1 MFPKFE
7 YMLKI
12 ENERS
17 AGRLLMTTYSVLYLF
32 FVGAI
37 VALGFYFYQKTLKE
51 SEEKLYSVIA
61 SLVVESV
68 NKVGFSG
75 RYHSGLLLEELARK
89 NSDIE
94 YIYILDPFG
103 DTIADS
109 GLEGIRIGSKTDSRM
124 QNNSSLLLN
133 DRDMEKNGSKISI
146 KEIEVPYVGGY
157 LDEYRGEIYIGISTE
172 SLHKGIREGVWVFTL
187 FFIGVLPLGLY
198 IIYKTSQ
205 IYQNP
210 VKRLASKFEGVMEY
224 APLPIVFYDREGGI
238 VEMSRA
244 FREAF
249 FAQGEY
255 KSIYRINSDFASDR
269 FRGEDREVFTNGI
282 IIESRGSI
290 AINDKEHHFLALK
303 IPVIKNK
310 NDVAVMALI
319 LNDVTK
325 LIEREIELEQSKEE
339 LESLNHTL
347 EQRVEEE
354 LRKNREKDDIV
365 IKQSRFAAMGEMSSN
380 IAHNWRQP
388 LAIIGAALLNIGDS
402 YEDGSLTKEYLH
414 KELEIANKTLE
425 RLSKTIDDFREFF
438 RPPSVKSRFRIAK
451 EIERAIKLIE
461 AGLISKNIIL
471 LFEQRCECEAYGYPN
486 EFSQVVLNIISNA
499 RDALMEHPVKDPKIE
514 IYLYSS
520 GDNRSTVDIID
531 NAGGIEEE
539 LVHKVFEPYFTTK
552 PVDKGSG
559 VGLFM
564 SKSIIEKNMDGRLT
578 YIKDNDRSIFRIEV

>member
-1 MFPKFE
+1 MPISVTTI
-7 YMLKI
+7 LKA

-17 AGRLLMTTYSVLYLF
+17 AGKLLIATYSILYLL

-75 RYHSGLLLEELARK
+75 RYHSQLLLEELAKK

-94 YIYILDPFG
+94 YIYILDPLG

-109 GLEGIRIGSKTDSRM
+109 GLEGIRIGTKTNTNI

-133 DRDMEKNGSKISI
+133 DREIEKSGSKIAV
-146 KEIEVPYVGGY
+146 KEIEIPYVGGY
-157 LDEYRGEIYIGISTE
+157 LDEYRGDIYIGISTE
-172 SLHKGIREGVWVFTL
+172 ALNKGIKEGVWVFAL
-187 FFIGVLPLGLY
+187 FFAGALPLGLF
-198 IIYKTSQ
+198 IIYKSAE
-205 IYQNP
+205 IYKNP

-224 APLPIVFYDREGGI
+224 APLPIVFYDRRGDI
-238 VEMSRA
+238 VEMSRV
-244 FREAF
+244 FRDDFLKDKECLN
-249 FAQGEY
+249 
-255 KSIYRINSDFASDR
+255 IYEINDDFASDM
-269 FRGEDREVFTNGI
+269 FKKEDRGVFKEDV
-282 IIESRGSI
+282 IIETRGDI
-290 AINDKEHHFLALK
+290 MMGDTEHHFLALK
-303 IPVIKNK
+303 IPVVKNR
-310 NDVAVMALI
+310 DGVAVMALI

-325 LIEREIELEQSKEE
+325 LIERERELEQSKEE
-339 LESLNHTL
+339 LEALNRTL
-347 EQRVEEE
+347 EERVEDEV
-354 LRKNREKDDIV
+354 RKNREKDDIV

-402 YEDGSLTKEYLH
+402 YEDGSLTKEYLK

-425 RLSKTIDDFREFF
+425 RLSRTIDDFREFF
-438 RPPSVKSRFRIAK
+438 KPPSVKSRFRISK
-451 EIERAIKLIE
+451 EVERAIKMIE
-461 AGLISKNIIL
+461 AGLISRNIIL
-471 LFEQRCECEAYGYPN
+471 LFEQRGECEAYGYPN

-499 RDALMEHPVKDPKIE
+499 RDALMERSVKEPKIE
-514 IYLYSS
+514 VYLYNSDQNKS
-520 GDNRSTVDIID
+520 IVEIAD
-531 NAGGIEEE
+531 NAGGIDEE
-539 LVHKVFEPYFTTK
+539 VAHKIFEPYFTTK

-559 VGLFM
+559 LGLFM
-564 SKSIIEKNMDGRLT
+564 SKSIIEKNMGGKLT